1 MEINVNNNRVLIILP
16 NDTLGGA
23 EKVLKIIAEELF
35 NKNYKVDVL
44 FLKESKDKGW
54 DDISDKVNLVFS
66 NYTRERQAYL
76 YIVKSVFQRS
86 RNPYA
91 YTITSNTGINGL
103 LGICNKL
110 KILRTENLIAREST
124 QIMDRFKGIK
134 RFIFSQLYRWGYGT
148 QDLVIYQTNYMQD
161 RLEAVLPYAMKWRT
175 EVIPNPINS
184 KDVLTRSTE
193 QVSLP
198 TDRKYILGV
207 GRLIP
212 LKGFDLL
219 INTLPNL
226 PDDMD
231 IIIVG
236 NGSEKENLIA
246 SAKQKGVSHRVHLVG
261 YQSNPYPYMRQ
272 ATVGVISSRV
282 EGFPNTLLQMM
293 SVNERVVST
302 RCAGDIDKLAG
313 VITCPTD
320 NVDALTQAIQ
330 TAIQITDVEAKN
342 NRTDFDLELDS
353 RRPEIFIE
361 KILTA

>member
-1 MEINVNNNRVLIILP
+1 MNKKALLILP
-16 NDTLGGA
+16 RDTLGGA
-23 EKVLKIIAEELF
+23 EKVLKTIAIELS
-35 NKNYKVDVL
+35 KKGYSVDVV
-44 FLKESKDKGW
+44 FLIESRDGGW
-54 DDISDKVNLVFS
+54 DDIHEQVNLIFS
-66 NYTRERQAYL
+66 KYTRERQAYL
-76 YIVKSVFQRS
+76 YIINKVRDLSKS
-86 RNPYA
+86 PYDFTVA
-91 YTITSNTGINGL
+91 SNTGINGL
-103 LGICNKL
+103 LGLMRKIGWL
-110 KILRTENLIAREST
+110 KTEKLIAREST

-246 SAKQKGVSHRVHLVG
+246 SAKQKGVSHRVHLMG

-293 SVNERVVST
+293 SVNERLVST
-302 RCAGDIDKLAG
+302 LCAGDIDTLSG
-313 VITCPTD
+313 VVTCPTD
-320 NVDALTQAIQ
+320 NVLKLTQAIK
-330 TAIQITDVEAKN
+330 TAIEISDFEAKN
-342 NRTDFDLELDS
+342 NRNDFDLELDS

>member
-1 MEINVNNNRVLIILP
+1 
-16 NDTLGGA
+16 
-23 EKVLKIIAEELF
+23 
-35 NKNYKVDVL
+35 
-44 FLKESKDKGW
+44 
-54 DDISDKVNLVFS
+54 
-66 NYTRERQAYL
+66 
-76 YIVKSVFQRS
+76 
-86 RNPYA
+86 
-91 YTITSNTGINGL
+91 
-103 LGICNKL
+103 
-110 KILRTENLIAREST
+110 
-124 QIMDRFKGIK
+124 
-134 RFIFSQLYRWGYGT
+134 
-148 QDLVIYQTNYMQD
+148 MQD
-161 RLEAVLPYAMKWRT
+161 RLEAVLPYAKKWKT
-175 EVIPNPINS
+175 KVIPNPINS
-184 KDVLTRSTE
+184 NDVVTRSKE
-193 QVSLP
+193 QVTLP
-198 TDRKYILGV
+198 TDKKYILGV

-212 LKGFDLL
+212 LKGFDIL
-219 INTLPNL
+219 INALPNL

-231 IIIVG
+231 VVIVG
-236 NGSEKENLIA
+236 DGSEKENLIA
-246 SAKQKGVSHRVHLVG
+246 LAKQNGVGHRVHLVG
-261 YQSNPYPYMRQ
+261 YQSNPYSYMRM